1 MPKQKNPEIEKQNF
15 EVKKLLIGGLITL
28 MVGLIG
34 TGIWKYVDKKNNKEV
49 LNTFLLTLNPLEGS
63 TRKTLYMKM
72 YSDMTGEATNEELT
86 YDIKNILFQPNDKLV
101 FTLTSEKWDLELD
114 GFYNAKTNKYEG
126 IVVGKKN
133 NIEPIVSGWE
143 AVIK

>member
-1 MPKQKNPEIEKQNF
+1 MAKQKNPEIEKQKF
-15 EVKKLLIGGLITL
+15 EVKKLIVGGLITL
-28 MVGLIG
+28 LVGLIG
-34 TGIWKYVDKKNNKEV
+34 TGIWKYIDKKNNKEV
-49 LNTFLLTLNPLEGS
+49 LNTFLLTLNPLEGN
-63 TRKTLYMKM
+63 TRKTLYMKV

-101 FTLTSEKWDLELD
+101 FTLTSEKWALELN
-114 GFYNAKTNKYEG
+114 GFYNAETNKYEG

-133 NIEPIVSGWE
+133 NVEPIVSGWE